1 MSLVRPVQQY
11 NDGVSPKWTM
21 YQGGAI
27 VKRLPMYFAMALLV
41 FCINLSA
48 CSKDEGPKSEKGK
61 IEKMTDH
68 AADVVVEK
76 IRTPI
81 DKARS
86 VQEMEEERM
95 RGLDEALKE
104 Q

>member
-1 MSLVRPVQQY
+1 M
-11 NDGVSPKWTM
+11 
-21 YQGGAI
+21 
-27 VKRLPMYFAMALLV
+27 KRVMIYPAMVLLV
-41 FCINLSA
+41 FGINLSA

-86 VQEMEEERM
+86 VQETEEERM

>member
-1 MSLVRPVQQY
+1 M
-11 NDGVSPKWTM
+11 
-21 YQGGAI
+21 
-27 VKRLPMYFAMALLV
+27 KRLLMYFAIAVLV
-41 FCINLSA
+41 FCINFSA

-68 AADVVVEK
+68 AADIAVKK